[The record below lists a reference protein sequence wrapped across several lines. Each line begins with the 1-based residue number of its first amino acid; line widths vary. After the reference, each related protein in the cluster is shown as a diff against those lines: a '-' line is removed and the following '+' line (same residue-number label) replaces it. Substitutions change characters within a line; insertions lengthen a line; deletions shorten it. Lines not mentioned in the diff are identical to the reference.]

1 MYINTFMCIYIYEMC
16 VWTRKYVYVNCVSIY
31 IHICMYL
38 YIYIYMTHVCTYVC
52 MYILVY
58 IYICAKAGMLSG
70 DAEEW
75 KTLESWHAWVIP
87 GSGVSAARSGGA
99 RSISKPQAGEA
110 SNGDKAPQH
119 SLLMILKVCK
129 NTTSVRE
136 KQVYSSEYPP
146 APVRQTR
153 TCKPCS
159 LQRNL
164 ITLFG
169 NSSVSV
175 SCNKSKHK
183 GLFDSSQSHCLNYI
197 QVP

>member
-1 MYINTFMCIYIYEMC
+1 MSVC
-16 VWTRKYVYVNCVSIY
+16 VCKGWDAFWGCGRMEDIG
-31 IHICMYL
+31 
-38 YIYIYMTHVCTYVC
+38 
-52 MYILVY
+52 ILTCLGHTW
-58 IYICAKAGMLSG
+58 I
-70 DAEEW
+70 
-75 KTLESWHAWVIP
+75 
-87 GSGVSAARSGGA
+87 SGVSAARSGGA
-99 RSISKPQAGEA
+99 RSMSKPQAGEA

-136 KQVYSSEYPP
+136 KQVYTSEYPP
-146 APVRQTR
+146 APVRQTQ